1 MTLNL
6 NALIP
11 IIVLGVTPL
20 ALMILISFCRSHL
33 LTAVTALVGLALTL
47 ALLPGAELDAAYP
60 VTPLLVMDGYALF
73 YTGLVSAATL
83 VVVVLSYA
91 YMERQPGNREEFY
104 LLLTLATFG
113 CAVLAASNHFAS
125 FFLGLEILSVSLYGL
140 VAYLRRNERGLEAG
154 IKYLILAAASAAFLL
169 FGMALV
175 YADLGTLDFSFMTA
189 AIAGKASGPG
199 FLLLGGFAMIVIGV
213 GFKLALVPF
222 HMWAP
227 DVYQGAPTPIT
238 AYLTTVSKGAMLALV
253 LRYAQ
258 EGGLFAYE
266 SVVGAVSV
274 IAVASMFVGNLLA
287 LLQDN
292 LKRLFAY
299 SSISHLGYLLVAVL
313 ASSEIG
319 IEAVTYYLVAYFIT
333 SLGVFGIIT
342 VLSDE
347 RKDADD
353 IGDYRGL
360 FWRRPLVS
368 GVLTLMMFS
377 LAGIPFTAGFIGKA
391 YVLLAGVDARLWT
404 LVILLVISSVIGVYY
419 YLRVII
425 IMYVAAEDRDEAG
438 ALPAT
443 RRLSLPE
450 GLVIAGLTFL
460 LVWFGI
466 KPAALVGTIQ
476 AAVESMT

>member
-1 MTLNL
+1 LIGNL
-6 NALIP
+6 SALTP
-11 IIVLGVTPL
+11 IIVLGATPL
-20 ALMILISFCRSHL
+20 VLMLLISFCRSHL
-33 LTAVTALVGLALTL
+33 LTAVLSLVGLALTL
-47 ALLPGAELDAAYP
+47 ALLPGAGLNESHSL
-60 VTPLLVMDGYALF
+60 TPLLVIDGYALF
-73 YTGLVSAATL
+73 YTGLLAAATFVL
-83 VVVVLSYA
+83 VILSYA
-91 YMERQPGNREEFY
+91 YMERQQEHREEFY

-113 CAVLAASNHFAS
+113 CAILAASNHFAS

-140 VAYLRRNERGLEAG
+140 VAYLRESDRGLEAG
-154 IKYLILAAASAAFLL
+154 VKYLILAAASAATLL

-175 YADLGTLDFSFMTA
+175 YADLGTLDFSAMTA
-189 AIAGKASGPG
+189 ALPKKAAGPNY
-199 FLLLGGFAMIVIGV
+199 LLLGGFAMIVIGI

-227 DVYQGAPTPIT
+227 DVYQGAPTPVT

-258 EGGLFAYE
+258 QGGLFEYDSVS
-266 SVVGAVSV
+266 SVVGV
-274 IAVASMFVGNLLA
+274 IAVASMFIGNLLA

-313 ASSEIG
+313 ASSKVG

-333 SLGVFGIIT
+333 SLGIFGIIT

-347 RKDADD
+347 RKDAED
-353 IGDYRGL
+353 INDYRGL
-360 FWRRPLVS
+360 FWRRPVVS
-368 GVLTLMMFS
+368 GVLTLMLFS
-377 LAGIPFTAGFIGKA
+377 LAGIPFTAGFIGKF
-391 YVLLAGVDARLWT
+391 YVLLAGVDSQLWT
-404 LVILLVISSVIGVYY
+404 LVVLLVLSSIIGVYY

-425 IMYVAAEDRDEAG
+425 TMYVSSEETDENG
-438 ALPAT
+438 ILPAT
-443 RRLSLPE
+443 RRLSVPE

-460 LVWFGI
+460 LVWFGL

-476 AAVESMT
+476 AAVQSMT

>member
-1 MTLNL
+1 LTGNL
-6 NALIP
+6 SALTP
-11 IIVLGVTPL
+11 LIVLGVTPL
-20 ALMILISFCRSHL
+20 ALMLLIAFCRSHL
-33 LTAVTALVGLALTL
+33 LTVVAALVGLALTL
-47 ALLPGAELDAAYP
+47 ALLPGAELNAAFS

-73 YTGLVSAATL
+73 YTGLLSAGTL

-140 VAYLRRNERGLEAG
+140 VAYLRGSERGLEAG

-175 YADLGTLDFSFMTA
+175 YADLGTLEFSAMTA
-189 AIAGKASGPG
+189 VLAEKALAPG
-199 FLLLGGFAMIVIGV
+199 LLLLGGFGMIVIGI

-253 LRYAQ
+253 LRYGQ
-258 EGGLFAYE
+258 QGGLFGYE
-266 SVVGAVSV
+266 SVASAVAA
-274 IAVASMFVGNLLA
+274 IAVASMFIGNLLA

-299 SSISHLGYLLVAVL
+299 SSIAHLGYLLVAVL
-313 ASSEIG
+313 ASSEVG

-333 SLGVFGIIT
+333 SLGIFGIIT

-353 IGDYRGL
+353 ISDYRGL

-368 GVLTLMMFS
+368 GALTLMMFS

-391 YVLLAGVDARLWT
+391 YVLLAGVDSQLWT

-419 YLRVII
+419 YLRVIV
-425 IMYVAAEDRDEAG
+425 IMYVPAEEEEPQTM
-438 ALPAT
+438 PAT

-466 KPAALVGTIQ
+466 SPAALVGTIQ

>member
-1 MTLNL
+1 MIGNL
-6 NALIP
+6 SALTP

-20 ALMILISFCRSHL
+20 VLMLLIACCRSHL
-33 LTAVTALVGLALTL
+33 LTAVLSLVGLALAL
-47 ALLPGAELDAAYP
+47 VLLPGTALHESHT

-73 YTGLVSAATL
+73 YIGLLAAGTF
-83 VVVVLSYA
+83 VVVVLSYG
-91 YMERQPGNREEFY
+91 YMERQSGHREEFY

-140 VAYLRRNERGLEAG
+140 VAYLRESDRGLEAG

-175 YADLGTLDFSFMTA
+175 FADLGTLDFSAMA
-189 AIAGKASGPG
+189 ALLPKKTSDPG
-199 FLLLGGFAMIVIGV
+199 LLLLGGFAMIVIGI

-258 EGGLFAYE
+258 LGGLFQYDSVS
-266 SVVGAVSV
+266 SVVAV
-274 IAVASMFVGNLLA
+274 IAVASMFIGNLLA

-299 SSISHLGYLLVAVL
+299 SSIAHLGYLLVAAL
-313 ASSEIG
+313 ASSKVG
-319 IEAVTYYLVAYFIT
+319 TEAVMYYLVAYFVT
-333 SLGVFGIIT
+333 SLGIFGIIT
-342 VLSDE
+342 VLSDA

-353 IGDYRGL
+353 INDYRGL
-360 FWRRPLVS
+360 FWRRPVVS
-368 GVLTLMMFS
+368 GALTLMLFS
-377 LAGIPFTAGFIGKA
+377 LAGIPFTAGFIGKF
-391 YVLLAGVDARLWT
+391 YVLLAGVDSQLWT
-404 LVILLVISSVIGVYY
+404 LVVLLALSSVIGVYY
-419 YLRVII
+419 YLRLII
-425 IMYVAAEDRDEAG
+425 VMYVSTEQRDANG
-438 ALPAT
+438 ILPAT

-460 LVWFGI
+460 VVWFGI
-466 KPAALVGTIQ
+466 NPATLVGTIQ
-476 AAVESMT
+476 AAVQSMT

>member
-1 MTLNL
+1 LTGNL
-6 NALIP
+6 SALTP
-11 IIVLGVTPL
+11 IIVLGVIPL
-20 ALMILISFCRSHL
+20 VLMLLIAFCRSHL
-33 LTAVTALVGLALTL
+33 LIAALSVVGLALTF
-47 ALLPGAELDAAYP
+47 ALLPGTGLTESHS

-73 YTGLVSAATL
+73 YIGLLAAGTF

-91 YMERQPGNREEFY
+91 YMDRQSGHREEFY

-113 CAVLAASNHFAS
+113 CSILAASNHFAS

-140 VAYLRRNERGLEAG
+140 VAYLRESDRGLEAG
-154 IKYLILAAASAAFLL
+154 VKYLILAAGSAAFLL

-175 YADLGTLDFSFMTA
+175 YGDLGTLDFSAMTA
-189 AIAGKASGPG
+189 VLPKKAAEPS
-199 FLLLGGFAMIVIGV
+199 LLLVGGFAMIVIGI

-258 EGGLFAYE
+258 QGGLFQYDSVS
-266 SVVGAVSV
+266 SVVAV
-274 IAVASMFVGNLLA
+274 IAVASMFIGNLLA

-292 LKRLFAY
+292 LKRLLAY

-313 ASSEIG
+313 ASSTVG

-333 SLGVFGIIT
+333 SLGIFGIIT

-353 IGDYRGL
+353 INDYRGL
-360 FWRRPLVS
+360 FWRRPVVS
-368 GVLTLMMFS
+368 GVLTLMLFS
-377 LAGIPFTAGFIGKA
+377 LAGIPFTAGFIGKF
-391 YVLLAGVDARLWT
+391 YLLLAGVGSHLWT
-404 LVILLVISSVIGVYY
+404 LVVLLVISSIIGVYY

-425 IMYVAAEDRDEAG
+425 IMYSVPQETDENEI
-438 ALPAT
+438 LPAA

-460 LVWFGI
+460 LVWFGL
-466 KPAALVGTIQ
+466 KPAVLVGTIQ
-476 AAVESMT
+476 AAVQSMT